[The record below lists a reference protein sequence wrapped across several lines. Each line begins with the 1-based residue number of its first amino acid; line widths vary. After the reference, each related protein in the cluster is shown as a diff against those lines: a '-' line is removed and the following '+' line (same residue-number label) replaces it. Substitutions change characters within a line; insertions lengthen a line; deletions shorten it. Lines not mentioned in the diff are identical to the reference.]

1 MTRLFEL
8 QPVNGQQ
15 IIQVPGGAVGS
26 HLLYIAF
33 VTAPSAGT
41 ATVEYRRIGASGWIA
56 LKKVITS
63 SLTSGELAF
72 RIDGPVAGLRIT
84 IAGLVGGTGP
94 NLWLDSQSLPAD
106 AFNGLA
112 AITTQNYT
120 ETNAKNGVQYEISSN
135 TAALAIGGNIDTIFT
150 TGANPVVIKSRSV
163 RFSGVS
169 LTTRVYKAPTFTG
182 GTVTPYFNLSDK
194 NPVAGSVV
202 IRTGATVTATGTEFG
217 APTFDIGSDG
227 LGSSS
232 LSTFSTFGIERVLA
246 PNTTYLQRITND
258 SAAIQRV
265 ASYLTWYE
273 GQTDIPL

>member
-1 MTRLFEL
+1 M
-8 QPVNGQQ
+8 
-15 IIQVPGGAVGS
+15 
-26 HLLYIAF
+26 IA
-33 VTAPSAGT
+33 
-41 ATVEYRRIGASGWIA
+41 
-56 LKKVITS
+56 S

-163 RFSGVS
+163 RFNGTS
-169 LTTRVYKAPTFTG
+169 LATRVYKAPTFTG

-202 IRTGATVTATGTEFG
+202 IRNGATVTATGTEFG

-265 ASYLTWYE
+265 SSYLTWYE